1 MLEKSLR
8 AAPDFSGLEISDL
21 FSVRNKVVL
30 ITGASGGFGA
40 ALAHGFA
47 TSGAVVALIDQHAD
61 GLKSIADSL
70 SDKFPYASC
79 FNRALDISVE
89 SEVVQA
95 VKDIDGQFGGIDVL
109 VHVAGAARLAPIADM
124 STADFDFTLG
134 SHMRGTFLIT
144 REVGRLMRREKKG
157 SIVLMSSI
165 ASQCAL
171 GRGTGAYAAAKAG
184 VNALV
189 RELAVEWA
197 LDGIRVNAV
206 APCQFRIPGLASIL
220 ADPKTNPSGDLEA
233 RMTAAIPAGR
243 LGEPAEIVGPCIF
256 LASDAASMVT
266 GHVLY
271 ADGGY
276 TCR

>member
-1 MLEKSLR
+1 MLKPASLGSGAAGLFSLR
-8 AAPDFSGLEISDL
+8 G
-21 FSVRNKVVL
+21 KVVL
-30 ITGASGGFGA
+30 LTGASGGFGTALAEGFVGSGA
-40 ALAHGFA
+40 ALAL
-47 TSGAVVALIDQHAD
+47 VDRNEE
-61 GLKSIADSL
+61 GLNNLADSL
-70 SDKFPYASC
+70 RGQFPEASC
-79 FNRALDISVE
+79 FCRVLDVSEESQVIEAV
-89 SEVVQA
+89 SEV
-95 VKDIDGQFGGIDVL
+95 DRHFGCIDVL
-109 VHVAGAARLAPIADM
+109 VHVAGAARLAPLAEM

-134 SHMRGTFLIT
+134 SHLRGTFLVT
-144 REVGRLMRREKKG
+144 REAGRLMRRQKKG

-197 LDGIRVNAV
+197 PAGIRVNAV
-206 APCQFRIPGLASIL
+206 APCQFRTPGLASIL
-220 ADPKTNPSGDLEA
+220 SDQKTNPTGDLEA

-243 LGEPAEIVGPCIF
+243 LGEPSEIVGPCLF